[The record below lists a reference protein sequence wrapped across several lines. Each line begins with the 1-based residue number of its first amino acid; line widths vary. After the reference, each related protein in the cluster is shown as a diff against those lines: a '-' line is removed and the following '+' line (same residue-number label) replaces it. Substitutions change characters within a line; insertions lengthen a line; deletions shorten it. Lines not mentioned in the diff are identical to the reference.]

1 MNALFVHASPD
12 WAIHGR
18 DWPNRDCSRFV
29 ESDGLHWHVQI
40 KGQGP
45 ALLLVHGTGAA
56 THSWRALLPILANDF
71 TVIAPDLPGHG
82 FTTMPNSD
90 RLSLPAMAHD
100 LGRLLRLLDCQPAMA
115 VGHSAGA
122 AILLRMAIDRRIR
135 PEVLIG
141 LNAAILPIRGAP
153 IFSPL
158 AKLLFR
164 NPIAP
169 KVFALR
175 AQAADATR
183 RLLDG
188 TGSKLDDHGI
198 DLYARLFRH
207 SGHVAATLGMMA
219 NWDLPS
225 LVADLP
231 RLDRPLMLLT
241 AADDK
246 AVPPD
251 DSRRVAEK
259 LTQAACEICPEGG
272 HLLHETRPA
281 EVARRITQIARD
293 HGALPPC

>member
-1 MNALFVHASPD
+1 
-12 WAIHGR
+12 
-18 DWPNRDCSRFV
+18 
-29 ESDGLHWHVQI
+29 
-40 KGQGP
+40 
-45 ALLLVHGTGAA
+45 
-56 THSWRALLPILANDF
+56 
-71 TVIAPDLPGHG
+71 VIAPDLPGHG
-82 FTTMPNSD
+82 FTTTPESA
-90 RLSLPAMAHD
+90 RLSLPGMAHD
-100 LGRLLRLLDCQPAMA
+100 LGRLLRELDCAPAVA

-175 AQAADATR
+175 AQGGDATR
-183 RLLDG
+183 RLLEG
-188 TGSKLDDHGI
+188 TGSHLDERGI
-198 DLYARLFRH
+198 ELYARLFRH

-231 RLDRPLMLLT
+231 RLACPLMLL
-241 AADDK
+241 AATDDK
-246 AVPPD
+246 AVPPA
-251 DSRRVAEK
+251 DSQRVAEK
-259 LTQAACEICPEGG
+259 VAKGRSEVWPAGG

-281 EVARRITQIARD
+281 EVAARIKQIARE
-293 HGALPPC
+293 HGALSPC

>member
-1 MNALFVHASPD
+1 MNALFLHASPD
-12 WAIHGR
+12 WTVHGR
-18 DWPNRDCSRFV
+18 DWPNRDCSRFI
-29 ESDGLHWHVQI
+29 EADGLRWHVQI
-40 KGQGP
+40 KGTGP

-56 THSWRALLPILANDF
+56 THSWRALLPLLAEDF

-82 FTTMPNSD
+82 FTTMPESA

-100 LGRLLRLLDCQPAMA
+100 LGRLLRALDLKPAIA

-135 PEVLIG
+135 PDILIG

-169 KVFALR
+169 KVFAMR
-175 AQAADATR
+175 AQGADATR
-183 RLLDG
+183 RLLQG
-188 TGSKLDDHGI
+188 TGSELDDYGI

-231 RLDRPLMLLT
+231 RLDCPMTLIA

-246 AVPPD
+246 AVPSA
-251 DSRRVAEK
+251 DSLRVAEK
-259 LTQAACEICPEGG
+259 LRHGTSEVWSEGG

-281 EVARRITQIARD
+281 EVAQRITQIARE

>member
-1 MNALFVHASPD
+1 MNALFTHARPQ
-12 WAIHGR
+12 WAIQGR
-18 DWPNRDCSRFV
+18 DWPNRDSSRFV
-29 ESDGLHWHVQI
+29 DVDGVRWHVQI
-40 KGQGP
+40 QGAGP

-56 THSWRALLPILANDF
+56 THSWRSLLPLLSRDF

-82 FTTMPNSD
+82 FTTMTD
-90 RLSLPAMAHD
+90 GHRLSLPAMAHD
-100 LGRLLRLLDCQPAMA
+100 LGRLLRALDLKPAIA

-122 AILLRMAIDRRIR
+122 AILLRMAIDHRIG
-135 PEVLIG
+135 PDVLIG

-169 KVFALR
+169 KVFAMR
-175 AQAADATR
+175 AQGADATR
-183 RLLDG
+183 RLLRG
-188 TGSKLDDHGI
+188 TGSDLDDRGI
-198 DLYARLFRH
+198 DLYARLFQH

-225 LVADLP
+225 LVADLQ
-231 RLDRPLMLLT
+231 RLECPLVLLA

-246 AVPPD
+246 AVPPG

-259 LTQAACEICPEGG
+259 VAKGASEVWPEGG
-272 HLLHETRPA
+272 HLLHETRPS
-281 EVARRITQIARD
+281 EVAERITRIARE